1 MNPLKKCFALLLLLG
16 IALARP
22 AFAQTVA
29 FLAGEQ
35 TPSVGEFMRLLE
47 SELLRSRP
55 ALKLQRIDKVGD
67 IDPSARI
74 LVAIGSKGLRQ
85 ALAAGKSV
93 PIVGTLVPS
102 SLFDE
107 LSARGKATA
116 VFLDQPPG
124 RQLALLNLLLPDAR
138 RVGILVGRAQRKD
151 LGPLALAAESSRLHL
166 QTTAVD
172 NREALFEALQQLTAS
187 SDVLL
192 AWPDAMVFNPQTIQ
206 SILLTTYRLR
216 VPMLGFSAAYTKAGA
231 LASVHSS
238 VPQLALQ
245 SAELVLTVLTGSQ
258 LPPPQSPREF
268 EVSVNRQVGRSL
280 GIELPDERAL
290 VDQMRAREGKLK
302 P

>member
-1 MNPLKKCFALLLLLG
+1 VNRIKRYLALLLLG
-16 IALARP
+16 CVLAGP
-22 AFAQTVA
+22 GVAQTVSL
-29 FLAGEQ
+29 LADDP

-47 SELLRSRP
+47 TELTRTRPGLR
-55 ALKLQRIDKVGD
+55 LQRIDKVGEVD
-67 IDPSARI
+67 SAARVI
-74 LVAIGSKGLRQ
+74 VAIGSKGLRQ
-85 ALAAGKSV
+85 ALAAARATPV
-93 PIVGTLVPS
+93 VGALVPS

-116 VFLDQPPG
+116 VFLEQPPS

-138 RVGILVGRAQRKD
+138 RVGILVGRAQKKD
-151 LGPLALAAESSRLHL
+151 LAPLALAAESARLHL
-166 QTTAVD
+166 QTALVD
-172 NREALFEALQQLTAS
+172 SREALFDALQQITAT

-192 AWPDAMVFNPQTIQ
+192 AWPDATVFNPQTIQ
-206 SILLTTYRLR
+206 SILLTTYRQR

-238 VPQLALQ
+238 VAQLAVQ
-245 SAELVLTVLTGSQ
+245 TSELVLTVLAGNQ
-258 LPPPQSPREF
+258 LPAPQAPREF

-280 GIELPDERAL
+280 GIELPDERVL